1 LWLRQILYMQKQD
14 ILSKID
20 TVLNEIRPHLFVDGG
35 NIEVVDITDDMC
47 VKLKWLGNCQGCS
60 MSEMT
65 MKAGIE
71 QTLKAKMPEIV
82 SVEAVN

>member
-1 LWLRQILYMQKQD
+1 MEKQD
-14 ILSKID
+14 LLLKID
-20 TVLNEIRPHLFVDGG
+20 NVLNEIRPHLFVDGG
-35 NIEVVDITDDMC
+35 NIEVVDVTEDMH

-60 MSEMT
+60 MSDMT

>member
-1 LWLRQILYMQKQD
+1 MEKQE

-20 TVLNEIRPHLFVDGG
+20 NVLNEIRPHLFVDGG
-35 NIEVVDITDDMC
+35 NIEVIDLTDDMK
-47 VKLKWLGNCQGCS
+47 VKVKWLGNCQGCS

-65 MKAGIE
+65 LKAGIE

-82 SVEAVN
+82 GVEAVN